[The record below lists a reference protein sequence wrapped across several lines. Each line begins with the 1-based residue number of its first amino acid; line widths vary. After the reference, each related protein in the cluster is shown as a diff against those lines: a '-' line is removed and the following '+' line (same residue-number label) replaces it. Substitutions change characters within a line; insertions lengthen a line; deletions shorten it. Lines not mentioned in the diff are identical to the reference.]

1 MIWACSIQTEPRAS
15 ASFVAQAFLP
25 VFRVSPAIASLVT
38 EEKHRHECL
47 CYSGRASAHV
57 LVAAN
62 AALWGSFASCA
73 PIASALLGRDCSGRA
88 GRFPTRLETGLQ
100 DAILPH

>member
-15 ASFVAQAFLP
+15 ASVVPQAFLP
-25 VFRVSPAIASLVT
+25 VFRVSPAIASLLK

-57 LVAAN
+57 LVAAMLLCG
-62 AALWGSFASCA
+62 AALQAARRFHQ
-73 PIASALLGRDCSGRA
+73 
-88 GRFPTRLETGLQ
+88 RFPQGAAQHEEAG
-100 DAILPH
+100 